1 MIKLIKIKSKREI
14 ELMRKAG
21 QILEEVRQVVADSIK
36 AGISTYQLDQI
47 AHDEIVKRGAKPSF
61 LGYNGFTGSICTSVN
76 EVVVHGIPSKKKI
89 LKAGDIITLDFGV
102 EYHGYHADSAT
113 TYPVGKVSAELKQ
126 LLDVTEK
133 ALYIGIEQAKPGNRV
148 SDISFAIESFV
159 KPYGY
164 GIVEEFTGHGIGKSL
179 HEEPYVPNFGQSNE
193 GPILKTGMT
202 ICIEPMVNLGSK
214 KVRILT
220 DNWTTITV
228 DRKPSAHFE
237 HMVVITETG
246 CEILTKKE

>member
-1 MIKLIKIKSKREI
+1 
-14 ELMRKAG
+14 
-21 QILEEVRQVVADSIK
+21 
-36 AGISTYQLDQI
+36 
-47 AHDEIVKRGAKPSF
+47 
-61 LGYNGFTGSICTSVN
+61 
-76 EVVVHGIPSKKKI
+76 
-89 LKAGDIITLDFGV
+89 
-102 EYHGYHADSAT
+102 
-113 TYPVGKVSAELKQ
+113 
-126 LLDVTEK
+126 
-133 ALYIGIEQAKPGNRV
+133 LYIGIEQAKPGNRV